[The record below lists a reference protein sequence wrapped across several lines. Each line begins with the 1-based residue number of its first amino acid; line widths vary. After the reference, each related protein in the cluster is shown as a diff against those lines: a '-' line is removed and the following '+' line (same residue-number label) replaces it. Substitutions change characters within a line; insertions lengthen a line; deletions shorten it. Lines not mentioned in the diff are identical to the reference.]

1 MKRITKVSQT
11 LSRSVETY
19 DQHAFIQRF
28 TAQRLASKIISDEV
42 PSLGMVLEVG
52 CGTGILS
59 EHLASHAESYV
70 MTDVS
75 LPFVQKAQKKV
86 LGDNVLPLVV
96 DGERPCFTASFD
108 VIVSNLV
115 FHWFNDPKITL
126 SRLVACL
133 KPGGKLYVS
142 VLGNNSLHEWRVAHS
157 LVEASCG
164 VLDFMS
170 FGQLRNWLPL
180 LGDRQVEE
188 EWLAVNPANALAFL
202 RSLKEIGEGLPH
214 PGHKPLPYKIFKKVM
229 EVYDRAPQ
237 SSFQILYGTYQKPEK
252 IREE

>member
-1 MKRITKVSQT
+1 MNRITKVSQA

-19 DQHAFIQRF
+19 DQHALIQRF
-28 TAQRLASKIISDEV
+28 TAQKLASKIINDEE

-59 EHLASHAESYV
+59 KYLAPHAKSYV

-75 LPFVQKAQKKV
+75 LPFLQKARGKV
-86 LGDNVLPLVV
+86 FGDNVFTLVV
-96 DGERPCFTASFD
+96 DGEHPCFTACFD

-115 FHWFNDPKITL
+115 FHWFDDPKITL

-142 VLGNNSLHEWRVAHS
+142 ALGNNSLYEWRSAHS

-164 VLDFMS
+164 VLDFIS

-180 LGDRQVEE
+180 LGGRQVEE
-188 EWLAVNPANALAFL
+188 EWLTVKSANALTFL
-202 RSLKEIGEGLPH
+202 RSLKEIGGRQSH

>member
-1 MKRITKVSQT
+1 MNRITKVSQAF
-11 LSRSVETY
+11 SRSVETY

-28 TAQRLASKIISDEV
+28 TAQRLASKIVNDEA

-59 EHLASHAESYV
+59 EHLAPHADSYV
-70 MTDVS
+70 MTDVA
-75 LPFVQKAQKKV
+75 LPFLQKARAKV
-86 LGDNVLPLVV
+86 LGANVFPLVV
-96 DGERPCFTASFD
+96 DGEHPCFTASFD

-115 FHWFNDPKITL
+115 FHWFDDPKVTL

-142 VLGNNSLHEWRVAHS
+142 VLGNNSLHEWRAAHS

-164 VLDFMS
+164 VLDFIS

-180 LGDRQVEE
+180 LGARQVEE
-188 EWLAVNPANALAFL
+188 EWLTVKPTNALTFL
-202 RSLKEIGEGLPH
+202 RSLKAIGGGLPH
-214 PGHKPLPYKIFKKVM
+214 SGHKPLPYKVFKKVM
-229 EVYDRAPQ
+229 EVYDRDPR